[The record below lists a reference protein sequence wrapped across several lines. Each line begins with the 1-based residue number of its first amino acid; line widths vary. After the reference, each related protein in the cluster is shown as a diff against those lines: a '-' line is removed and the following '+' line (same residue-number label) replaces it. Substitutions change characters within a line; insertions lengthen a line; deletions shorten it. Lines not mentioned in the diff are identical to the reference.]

1 MNKPPLSSLRSG
13 SVPTDQF
20 LTGALLGGFAAFL
33 LTNPAVQ
40 RMAIN
45 AAAHLWLSLRGG
57 IEETKERF
65 HDAEAEIRAA
75 RAK

>member
-1 MNKPPLSSLRSG
+1 MTTPPLSPFRSG

-33 LTNPAVQ
+33 LTNPAVH
-40 RMAIN
+40 RTVIN
-45 AAAHLWLSLRGG
+45 GAAHLWLALRGG
-57 IEETKERF
+57 VEETKERF
-65 HDAEAEIRAA
+65 RDAEAEIRAA